1 MVVGDRIYSGNGQR
15 EDPHCPPLGCS
26 PAPGLVR
33 ALGALPLPPLH
44 RQAMARVRMD
54 LGFQMWDTAC
64 SCPVS
69 LDSRAH
75 GYPCGGVSNKT
86 LFFFYNS
93 SDSSVL

>member
-15 EDPHCPPLGCS
+15 EDPHCPLLECS
-26 PAPGLVR
+26 PAPGLGR

-44 RQAMARVRMD
+44 RQAMARVRMG

-75 GYPCGGVSNKT
+75 GYPCGGVSNK
-86 LFFFYNS
+86 LNFIF
-93 SDSSVL
+93 LL